1 MSATVKSYLVRKIDR
16 DNHVICF
23 NPEKHGKITGSR
35 FLAVI
40 GKDSFMSEFKAAC
53 LISRMY
59 SEYEPTKYTEAGDII
74 EPIIRSYVRD
84 NWQELLGE
92 KLQLGNGDK
101 ITVEDPVEKRDC
113 HYDHFG
119 SEPVFGGLVD
129 GYIRINGSRRAVL
142 EIKTS
147 SHRDAWEDGKIPE
160 GYLLQASLYAELS
173 GLDTIVFAVG
183 FLEDEDYDSPK
194 DWVPDNGN
202 FLIVSV
208 HKKDIAD
215 EMSYAEE
222 WFRKYI
228 LRGMTPKWEDRD
240 AKVVGCFIQRDL
252 FFVDADLMSRIDEYI
267 GMPESDERTNLAD
280 EIKNALAEKM
290 TSDDYSI
297 KYEQN
302 GYLFTVTKTDE
313 GYIMTVGKTEL

>member
-1 MSATVKSYLVRKIDR
+1 MSATVKNYLVRKIDR

-194 DWVPDNGN
+194 DWVPDHDN

-240 AKVVGCFIQRDL
+240 AEIVGCFIQRDL

-267 GMPESDERTNLAD
+267 GMPESDERTDLAD

-290 TSDDYSI
+290 TSDDFSI

>member
-1 MSATVKSYLVRKIDR
+1 MSASVKNYLVRKIDR

-40 GKDSFMSEFKAAC
+40 GKDPYMSEFKAAC
-53 LISRMY
+53 LISRTY
-59 SEYEPTKYTEAGDII
+59 SEYEPTKYTEAGDVI

-84 NWQELLGE
+84 NWAEVLGG
-92 KLQLGNGDK
+92 KLQFGNDDRV
-101 ITVEDPVEKRDC
+101 TVENPVEKRDC
-113 HYDHFG
+113 GYDHFK

-183 FLEDEDYDSPK
+183 FLEDEDYDNPK
-194 DWVPDNGN
+194 DWIPDHDN

-240 AKVVGCFIQRDL
+240 AKIVGCFIQRDL
-252 FFVDADLMSRIDEYI
+252 VFLDADLMSRIDQYV
-267 GMPESDERTNLAD
+267 GLPEGIEKSALED
-280 EIKNALAEKM
+280 EIKSALAEEM
-290 TSDDYSI
+290 TSNDFSVR
-297 KYEQN
+297 YEQN
-302 GYLFTVTKTDE
+302 GCLFTVTKTDT
-313 GYIMTVGKTEL
+313 GYVMSVDKIKS

>member
-1 MSATVKSYLVRKIDR
+1 MSATVKNYLVRKIDR

-194 DWVPDNGN
+194 DWAPNHDN

-240 AKVVGCFIQRDL
+240 AEIVGCFLQRDL

-267 GMPESDERTNLAD
+267 GMPESDERTDLAD